1 MSPEERAQQIEGDV
15 KLADAK
21 RRADAEKESEMEKEM
36 EDKKKADAEAGDKL
50 DKLLT
55 CMDALSKRMDAWDAK
70 MDAEIEE
77 KGDPRESSVD
87 SDYPGNVGV
96 VAGQPGKI
104 TADSRADSV
113 EVRNELAAIQV
124 LADRAASAWS
134 KSAPHPWVGELPD
147 AYCRRLASQHQ
158 QHSEKWGDGVNLRD
172 LRGKTLRNAAEEIFA
187 DSIAKSCN
195 PVVIGAMNLR
205 EVRRRD
211 PESGHL
217 IKEYYGDP
225 MAWMS
230 QFTGQ
235 KRTARFNFGGRRGG
249 E

>member
-1 MSPEERAQQIEGDV
+1 MSDETERAKEIGDAV
-15 KLADAK
+15 KAADAK
-21 RRADAEKESEMEKEM
+21 KRAD
-36 EDKKKADAEAGDKL
+36 EDEAGGKI
-50 DKLLT
+50 DKLLAH
-55 CMDALSKRMDAWDAK
+55 MDSLSKRMDAWDAK
-70 MDAEIEE
+70 GAEEDEKKKADAAKKDADEIKEI
-77 KGDPRESSVD
+77 GDPKEM
-87 SDYPGNVGV
+87 
-96 VAGQPGKI
+96 
-104 TADSRADSV
+104 TCDSRADSV

-124 LADRAASAWS
+124 LGDRAASAWS

-147 AYCRRLASQHQ
+147 AYCRRLAAQHQ

-172 LRGKTLRNAAEEIFA
+172 LSGKTLRNAAEEIFA

-195 PVVIGAMNLR
+195 PVQIGAGRLH
-205 EVRRRD
+205 EVRRTD
-211 PESGHL
+211 PDSGHK

-235 KRTARFNFGGRRGG
+235 RRTARFNFGGRRGG